1 MIRVG
6 DTVKR
11 RIKVYDPETRGFNTE
26 TMETTVVYIHPE
38 RRYYVVE
45 FVFELGERTG
55 RFREA
60 FWMEQKKGDQ
70 IVNTERRNRK

>member
-1 MIRVG
+1 MIRPG
-6 DTVKR
+6 DKLSLTPSVEGGSV
-11 RIKVYDPETRGFNTE
+11 IGPQPC
-26 TMETTVVYIHPE
+26 TVVWVHPE

-45 FVFELGERTG
+45 FTFELGERTG